1 MLISCISCVILKLH
15 ESRREGRKALPK
27 VKEKA
32 LKELQADATLV
43 SLAKKWGIDRST
55 LWRIR
60 HGGEV
65 GHTTIEAFKK
75 AYPDKSIEYYF
86 DFGV

>member
-1 MLISCISCVILKLH
+1 MHKPCYTKIARKQ
-15 ESRREGRKALPK
+15 RGGRKALPK
-27 VKEKA
+27 VKKKA

-43 SLAKKWGIDRST
+43 SLAQKWGIDRST

-65 GHTTIEAFKK
+65 SHTTIEAFKK

>member
-1 MLISCISCVILKLH
+1 M
-15 ESRREGRKALPK
+15 PK